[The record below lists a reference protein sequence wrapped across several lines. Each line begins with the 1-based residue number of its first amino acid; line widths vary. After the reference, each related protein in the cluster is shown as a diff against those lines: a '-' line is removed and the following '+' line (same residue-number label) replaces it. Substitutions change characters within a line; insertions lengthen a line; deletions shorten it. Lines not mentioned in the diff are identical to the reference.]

1 MATVIPRRQ
10 SVQYDGTNGPSI
22 DALLGAGS
30 GYWQLV
36 HDTGTEIQWTGSDME
51 PDWLTVPAGGW
62 LILSDSGNG
71 YLENQGGALTPAEYE
86 ARYAEVNTAALD
98 T

>member
-1 MATVIPRRQ
+1 MPYVIPRRQ
-10 SVQYDGTNGPSI
+10 SVQYDGSNGAAI
-22 DALLGAGS
+22 DAMLGAGS

-36 HDTGTEIQWTGSDME
+36 HDIGTEVQWTGSDLE
-51 PDWLTVPAGGW
+51 PDWLTVPVGGW

-71 YLENQGGALTPAEYE
+71 YMENQGGALTQADYE
-86 ARYAEVNTAALD
+86 SRYAEVSNTALD